1 MRVPFIEIYGES
13 HIDYMQI
20 KIVKCFMIGLY
31 CKKHFLR
38 FLKQPVVTVLSE
50 REVDFTIPFFK
61 NAILF
66 H

>member
-20 KIVKCFMIGLY
+20 KMIKCFMKGLNF
-31 CKKHFLR
+31 KKHFLR
-38 FLKQPVVTVLSE
+38 FLKQLVVTVLSE
-50 REVDFTIPFFK
+50 SLSYHPIFFK